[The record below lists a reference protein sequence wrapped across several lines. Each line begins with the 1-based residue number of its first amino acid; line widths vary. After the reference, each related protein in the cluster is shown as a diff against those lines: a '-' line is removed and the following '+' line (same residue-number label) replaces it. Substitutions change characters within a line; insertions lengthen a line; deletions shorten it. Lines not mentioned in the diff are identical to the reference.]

1 MRISLCSMPSSR
13 PSVAPSIV
21 TGLLLPRPVSPVPP
35 LAGSLLA
42 EPLLAGLAAPFCQAF
57 SCASAAVA
65 SCRRSVATESGRASV
80 TSASCC
86 ESAARVSSALKT
98 P

>member
-35 LAGSLLA
+35 LAGSLLGQPSHCWLGSPHHFA
-42 EPLLAGLAAPFCQAF
+42 RRFLVHLRQ
-57 SCASAAVA
+57 SHRAVA
-65 SCRRSVATESGRASV
+65 
-80 TSASCC
+80 
-86 ESAARVSSALKT
+86 